1 MPLDLDKKKLMMI
14 LQKQDQSMPFKIT
27 HDLGQ
32 VKMY

>member
-1 MPLDLDKKKLMMI
+1 MPLDLDKKELMMI
-14 LQKQDQSMPFKIT
+14 LQKQDQSMSFKIT